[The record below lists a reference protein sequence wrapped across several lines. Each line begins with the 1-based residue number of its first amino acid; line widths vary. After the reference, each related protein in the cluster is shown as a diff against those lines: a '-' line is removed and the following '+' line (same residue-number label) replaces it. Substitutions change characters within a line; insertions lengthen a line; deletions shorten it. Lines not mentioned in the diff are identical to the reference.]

1 MKKYIKQIV
10 ALTLIVSFASCSP
23 DEKLEMLSAG
33 GSVSGAGV
41 ATPGSISRLD
51 NSYLVPLAI
60 NTKEGVSTTKI
71 EIYKNTA
78 ANASAA
84 IILGAKV
91 SDAVIAAD
99 GKTATYNT
107 STLGSFDVFPTATA
121 GNTGTTGTFPLA
133 IVSTF
138 SDGTVTTIPYIQ
150 TVGKGIVWKILDADG
165 NVVTNATSGVSSFK
179 LNDPTPV
186 KLRFAVVTKTA
197 AKLTSIVG
205 QWTKT
210 TAAGVITTGN
220 LPGAITPLDTKTKT
234 VDIAA
239 IPYSTYGGL
248 VIGDVIT
255 YRFTVTAGTQTD
267 FITTKVK
274 IVTQTLGDEKA
285 ATLSDDSASNKFSL
299 KTGLNYANSNTTDGE
314 VVFTTPFGISKE
326 GATVID
332 FVKSNTTPYDTAD
345 LFKVQADYNAGTKVT
360 SLTGLAKNDVV
371 LYKIVRGTGATAV
384 TSYGMIKVGDVNT
397 TILNA
402 ITTNSF
408 GIVYKE
414 GSFL

>member
-1 MKKYIKQIV
+1 MKKYLKQIV
-10 ALTLIVSFASCSP
+10 ALALIVFFASCSP
-23 DEKLEMLSAG
+23 DEKVEMLSAG
-33 GSVSGAGV
+33 GSVSGQGV

-51 NSYLVPLAI
+51 KTYLIPLSI
-60 NTKEGVSTTKI
+60 HTKEGVSTNKI
-71 EIYKNTA
+71 EIYRNIA
-78 ANASAA
+78 ADASAP

-99 GKTATYNT
+99 GKTATYNS
-107 STLGSFDVFPTATA
+107 STLGSFDAFPTASL
-121 GNTGTTGTFPLA
+121 GNTGKTGTFSLA
-133 IVSTF
+133 IVSAF
-138 SDGTVTTIPYIQ
+138 SDGTVTTIPYVQ
-150 TVGKGIVWKILDADG
+150 TVGKGIVWKIIDANG

-186 KLRFAVVTKTA
+186 IIRFAPITKTPA
-197 AKLTSIVG
+197 NLTSIVG

-210 TAAGVITTGN
+210 TTTGAITTGN
-220 LPGAITPLDTKTKT
+220 LPGAITPNTSTKS

-255 YRFTVTAGTQTD
+255 YTYTVTAGTQTD
-267 FITTKVK
+267 FISTKVT
-274 IVTQTLGDEKA
+274 IVTQNLNAEKA
-285 ATLSDDSASNKFSL
+285 ATLSDDLTKNKFSL
-299 KTGLNYANSNTTDGE
+299 KTGLNFANSNIIDGE
-314 VVFTTPFGISKE
+314 IVFKTPFGISKE

-332 FVKSNTTPYDTAD
+332 FVKSNTTPYATAD

-360 SLTGLAKNDVV
+360 SLTGLVKNDIV
-371 LYKIVRGTGATAV
+371 LYKIVRGTGATAI
-384 TSYGMIKVGDVNT
+384 TSYGMITVGDTNT
-397 TILNA
+397 TTLNGT
-402 ITTNSF
+402 TTNSF